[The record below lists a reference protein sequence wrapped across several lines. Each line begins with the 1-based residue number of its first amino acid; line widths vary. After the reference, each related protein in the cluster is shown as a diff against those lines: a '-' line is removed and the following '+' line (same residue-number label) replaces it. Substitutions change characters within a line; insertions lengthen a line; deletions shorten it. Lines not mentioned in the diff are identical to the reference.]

1 MAAEAGPA
9 PWNKHEFV
17 DWTENPFREKFRRI
31 NKTGRQKEDLD
42 WSLSG
47 GWRAKKSTDW
57 DSKPTRPNMK
67 AVRLYTGRT
76 VYVPD
81 ADYEDFFGF
90 HAQEQSSSDTDIG
103 AYIDGAKWTQ
113 STSGAGHIVK
123 IEYAPMRQLL
133 SVTFETDGAEVVFF
147 RVPKEVYSELLYL
160 AESGSGI
167 TDRRGVFRHNLGIR
181 FWDIVR
187 IRGVRDAS
195 RYRYEYITTGA
206 RTGTKV
212 QQESDAEMEAEVA
225 ARGGGMKSRKTV
237 EQEYTAIYDQYAK
250 GSLLSDSLKKDY
262 AKLTTLKEK
271 ESFMRKH
278 GII

>member
-9 PWNKHEFV
+9 PWSA
-17 DWTENPFREKFRRI
+17 DWDNPFGEKFRRI
-31 NKTGRQKEDLD
+31 TKRGHTRENVE
-42 WSLSG
+42 WSLSS
-47 GWRAKKSTDW
+47 GWRGKKDNDW
-57 DSKPTRPNMK
+57 ASQPKQPKMK
-67 AVRLYTGRT
+67 QIRLYTGRM
-76 VYVPD
+76 VSVPD
-81 ADYEDFFGF
+81 ADYEDFFG
-90 HAQEQSSSDTDIG
+90 HKVSPPSTADDDIG

-113 STSGAGHIVK
+113 STAGVGHIVK

-133 SVTFETDGAEVVFF
+133 SVTFETDGSEVIFF

-181 FWDIVR
+181 FWDIIR

-195 RYRYEYITTGA
+195 RYRYEYLTHGA
-206 RTGTKV
+206 RKGSAAK
-212 QQESDAEMEAEVA
+212 QESDAEFEAEVA

-237 EQEYTAIYDQYAK
+237 EQEYSDMYDHYAR
-250 GSLLSDSLKKDY
+250 GSLLSDSLKKEY
-262 AKLTTLKEK
+262 AKLTTMKEK